1 MLFAVVLLLFLLLL
15 LLFMVV
21 AVFGGVTIIIIHL
34 FLESTTQA
42 GDLIK
47 QYLGFPGGSTD
58 KRICLQY
65 GRPGFDAWLGR
76 SPGEGNGYPLQY
88 SALENSMDCIVH
100 GVTKSQTQQ
109 YLP

>member
-47 QYLGFPGGSTD
+47 QYLASLVVQLIKQSACNTEDLGLMPGWEDPLERGMATHSSILPW
-58 KRICLQY
+58 RI
-65 GRPGFDAWLGR
+65 PWT
-76 SPGEGNGYPLQY
+76 
-88 SALENSMDCIVH
+88 V
-100 GVTKSQTQQ
+100 
-109 YLP
+109 